1 MGSRHGALQ
10 VVFSYDA
17 FHLTW
22 FAAVH
27 CVCREQ
33 VPLDELLDD
42 LEGLNIGSEEEH
54 AHAQQPSSD
63 VEMMD
68 H

>member
-1 MGSRHGALQ
+1 M
-10 VVFSYDA
+10 
-17 FHLTW
+17 
-22 FAAVH
+22 
-27 CVCREQ
+27 E
-33 VPLDELLDD
+33 ELLDD
-42 LEGLNIGSEEEH
+42 LEGLNIGSEDDP